1 MMMGYGDWS
10 GSAWFMWTL
19 GGIILVGLVILAV
32 FVVSRI
38 QRRDI

>member
-1 MMMGYGDWS
+1 MMTRFGDWS
-10 GSAWFMWTL
+10 GSAWFRRSL
-19 GGIILVGLVILAV
+19 GGIIVVALVILAA

>member
-1 MMMGYGDWS
+1 
-10 GSAWFMWTL
+10 MWTL